1 MNMTI
6 QSSIKGKILA
16 TQNEAFEVVNA
27 PAEMLRGL
35 DEQMERRSDGSL
47 YFLDRIWDPLMGD
60 VRTLIIDE
68 APKSKYFIH
77 PGADKMYYDLKDMY
91 WWPGM
96 KKDIAMTKSG
106 HDSIWV
112 SMDRLTKF
120 AHSIPIYEDFKMDR
134 LARIYLNEIMV
145 RHGVSISIISYR
157 DGRFTSQFWQS
168 MPKALGTRL
177 DMSTAYHPQTDGQSE
192 HSIQTLEDMLKA
204 CVIDFGGS
212 WDVHLPLV
220 EFHTTIAFILVLGV
234 HRSKH
239 CMRESVVHPSYGLKA
254 ARDRQKSYA
263 DKRRKPLEFSI
274 ELSSVHDTF
283 YVLNL
288 KKCLADPT
296 LHVPLEEIQVDAK
309 LNFVEEP
316 VEILEREIKK
326 LKRSRITIVKMKR
339 ILNNI
344 KLAGLLAD
352 LRSPLED
359 SIYGDCILGVLF
371 LVYVLDLLDMYHS
384 DSKELICNNFRPCD
398 VTRLVLA
405 QVPYLLSEDV

>member
-60 VRTLIIDE
+60 VRTLIINE

-77 PGADKMYYDLKDMY
+77 PGADKMYYDLKDVY

-177 DMSTAYHPQTDGQSE
+177 DMSTAYHPQTD
-192 HSIQTLEDMLKA
+192 
-204 CVIDFGGS
+204 
-212 WDVHLPLV
+212 
-220 EFHTTIAFILVLGV
+220 
-234 HRSKH
+234 
-239 CMRESVVHPSYGLKA
+239 
-254 ARDRQKSYA
+254 
-263 DKRRKPLEFSI
+263 
-274 ELSSVHDTF
+274 
-283 YVLNL
+283 
-288 KKCLADPT
+288 ADPT

-316 VEILEREIKK
+316 VEILEHEIKK
-326 LKRSRITIVKMKR
+326 LKRSRIPIVKVRWNLKRGPEYTWEREDQMK
-339 ILNNI
+339 L
-344 KLAGLLAD
+344 KY
-352 LRSPLED
+352 PH
-359 SIYGDCILGVLF
+359 LF
-371 LVYVLDLLDMYHS
+371 S
-384 DSKELICNNFRPCD
+384 SS
-398 VTRLVLA
+398 T
-405 QVPYLLSEDV
+405 S